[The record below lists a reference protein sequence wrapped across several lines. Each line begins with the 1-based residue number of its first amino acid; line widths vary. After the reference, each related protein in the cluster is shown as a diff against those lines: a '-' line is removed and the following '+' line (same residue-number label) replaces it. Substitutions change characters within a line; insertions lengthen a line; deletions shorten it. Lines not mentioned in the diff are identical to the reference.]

1 MSNFIKVCPVRA
13 ELLLADEQTDGQ
25 TDKKNLTIAFRN
37 FANPPNKLNLSPY
50 ATDPFIWH

>member
-37 FANPPNKLNLSPY
+37 IASKRKNIINYKCF
-50 ATDPFIWH
+50 DV